1 MATKPAKK
9 APVTD
14 VAGAND
20 KVPPDWERIE
30 ADYRAGLLSVREIA
44 SANGVSHVAISKR
57 AKRDGWERDLGAKI
71 KAKADALV
79 TKAEVTKEVT
89 SEQLVTER
97 RIVEAN
103 AQVIAEVRV
112 THRRDIA
119 RARSLAM
126 KLLDE
131 LEVQTDNIGL
141 LEQLETA
148 LAGEDGPDGLL
159 RVLQRVTS
167 TSGRIDSAKKLA
179 EAMKVLI
186 SMEREAYGIADAAKG
201 DSPGEVKTPELRL
214 VLHGA
219 TSTTKTESTSFS

>member
-1 MATKPAKK
+1 MAQP
-9 APVTD
+9 
-14 VAGAND
+14 D
-20 KVPPDWERIE
+20 KRAAPDWERIE

-44 SANGVSHVAISKR
+44 AANGVSHVAIGKR
-57 AKRDGWERDLGAKI
+57 AKRDGWERDLDAKI

-89 SEQLVTER
+89 SEQAVTER
-97 RIVEAN
+97 RIIETN

-112 THRRDIA
+112 SHRRDIA

-131 LEVQTDNIGL
+131 LEIQTDNLNL

-148 LAGEDGPDGLL
+148 LAGEGGSDAMT
-159 RVLQRVTS
+159 RVFQRVTS

-179 EAMKVLI
+179 EAMKVLVG
-186 SMEREAYGIADAAKG
+186 MEREAYGIVDAAKVEHTG
-201 DSPGEVKTPELRL
+201 KDGGPVEVVHMTPEAIRK
-214 VLHGA
+214 VME
-219 TSTTKTESTSFS
+219 KDDC

>member
-9 APVTD
+9 APVAD
-14 VAGAND
+14 VASAKD
-20 KVPPDWERIE
+20 KTPPDWERIE

-57 AKRDGWERDLGAKI
+57 AKRDGWERDLAAKI

-97 RIVEAN
+97 RIVDAN
-103 AQVIAEVRV
+103 AHVIAEVRV
-112 THRRDIA
+112 SHRRDIA

-159 RVLQRVTS
+159 RVLPRVTS

-186 SMEREAYGIADAAKG
+186 TMEREAYGIADAGKG
-201 DSPGEVKTPELRL
+201 DGSGEVKTPELRL

-219 TSTTKTESTSFS
+219 TSTTKTD

>member
-1 MATKPAKK
+1 MPPNQGGFLWMKEMAQPKQRA
-9 APVTD
+9 A
-14 VAGAND
+14 
-20 KVPPDWERIE
+20 PDWERIE

-44 SANGVSHVAISKR
+44 AANGVSHVAIGKR
-57 AKRDGWERDLGAKI
+57 AKRDGWERDLDAKI

-89 SEQLVTER
+89 SEQAVTER

-103 AQVIAEVRV
+103 AQVIADVRV
-112 THRRDIA
+112 SHRRDIA

-131 LEVQTDNIGL
+131 LEIQTDNIDL

-148 LAGEDGPDGLL
+148 LAGEDGSDSLT
-159 RVLQRVTS
+159 RVFQRVTS

-179 EAMKVLI
+179 EAMKVLVG
-186 SMEREAYGIADAAKG
+186 MEREAYGIVDAAKVEHTG
-201 DSPGEVKTPELRL
+201 KDGGPVEVVHMTPEAIRK
-214 VLHGA
+214 VME
-219 TSTTKTESTSFS
+219 KDDC

>member
-1 MATKPAKK
+1 MAQPKQRA
-9 APVTD
+9 A
-14 VAGAND
+14 
-20 KVPPDWERIE
+20 PDWERIE

-44 SANGVSHVAISKR
+44 AANGVSHVAIGKR
-57 AKRDGWERDLGAKI
+57 AKRDGWERDLDAKI

-89 SEQLVTER
+89 SEQAVTER

-112 THRRDIA
+112 SHRRDIA

-131 LEVQTDNIGL
+131 LEIQTDNIDL

-148 LAGEDGPDGLL
+148 LAGEDGSDGLT
-159 RVLQRVTS
+159 RVFQRVTS

-179 EAMKVLI
+179 EAMKVLVG
-186 SMEREAYGIADAAKG
+186 MEREAYGIVDPTKLELSNPDGSLSQKGRSLSDFYGDIGVSAK
-201 DSPGEVKTPELRL
+201 PES
-214 VLHGA
+214 A
-219 TSTTKTESTSFS
+219 

>member
-1 MATKPAKK
+1 MSTKPVKGEPA
-9 APVTD
+9 AEVT
-14 VAGAND
+14 GGSSRTNT
-20 KVPPDWERIE
+20 DWERVE
-30 ADYRAGLLSVREIA
+30 ADYRAGLLSIREIA
-44 SANGVSHVAISKR
+44 AANGVSHVAISKR
-57 AKRDGWERDLGAKI
+57 AKRDSWERDLAAKI
-71 KAKADALV
+71 KAKAEALV

-89 SEQLVTER
+89 AEQLVTER

-112 THRRDIA
+112 AHRRDIA

-131 LEVQTDNIGL
+131 LEIQTDNIGL

-179 EAMKVLI
+179 EAMKVLV
-186 SMEREAYGIADAAKG
+186 SMEREAYGLAELSGAPEA
-201 DSPGEVKTPELRL
+201 KTPELRL

-219 TSTTKTESTSFS
+219 TSTT

>member
-1 MATKPAKK
+1 MVQPDKK
-9 APVTD
+9 A
-14 VAGAND
+14 A
-20 KVPPDWERIE
+20 PDWERIE

-44 SANGVSHVAISKR
+44 AANGVSHVAIGKR
-57 AKRDGWERDLGAKI
+57 AKRDGWERDLDAKI

-89 SEQLVTER
+89 SEQAVTER

-112 THRRDIA
+112 SHRRDIA

-131 LEVQTDNIGL
+131 LEVQTDSVDL

-148 LAGEDGPDGLL
+148 LAGEDGPDGLT
-159 RVLQRVTS
+159 RVFQRVTS
-167 TSGRIDSAKKLA
+167 TAGRIDSAKKLA
-179 EAMKVLI
+179 EAMKVLV
-186 SMEREAYGIADAAKG
+186 SMEREAYGIVEAAKLELSNPDG
-201 DSPGEVKTPELRL
+201 SLAQRGRSLSEFYADVSAKPES
-214 VLHGA
+214 A
-219 TSTTKTESTSFS
+219 

>member
-1 MATKPAKK
+1 MAQP
-9 APVTD
+9 
-14 VAGAND
+14 D
-20 KVPPDWERIE
+20 KRSAPDWERIE

-44 SANGVSHVAISKR
+44 AANGVSHVAIGKR
-57 AKRDGWERDLGAKI
+57 AKRDGWERDLDAKI

-89 SEQLVTER
+89 RERAVTER

-112 THRRDIA
+112 SHRRDIA

-131 LEVQTDNIGL
+131 LEIQTDNIDL

-148 LAGEDGPDGLL
+148 LVGEDGSDGLT
-159 RVLQRVTS
+159 RAFQRVTS
-167 TSGRIDSAKKLA
+167 TAGRIDSAKKLA
-179 EAMKVLI
+179 EAMKVLVG
-186 SMEREAYGIADAAKG
+186 MEREAYGIVDAAKVEHTG
-201 DSPGEVKTPELRL
+201 KDGGPVEVVHMTPEAIRE
-214 VLHGA
+214 VME
-219 TSTTKTESTSFS
+219 KDDC

>member
-1 MATKPAKK
+1 MATKPANK
-9 APVTD
+9 APVAD
-14 VAGAND
+14 VAGAKD
-20 KVPPDWERIE
+20 KATPDWERIE

-148 LAGEDGPDGLL
+148 LSGEDGPDGLL
-159 RVLQRVTS
+159 RVLQRVIS

-186 SMEREAYGIADAAKG
+186 SMEREAYGIAEIAG
-201 DSPGEVKTPELRL
+201 SLPTPVEAVTRIELIPL
-214 VLHGA
+214 
-219 TSTTKTESTSFS
+219 KK

>member
-1 MATKPAKK
+1 MAQP
-9 APVTD
+9 
-14 VAGAND
+14 D
-20 KVPPDWERIE
+20 KRSAPDWERIE

-44 SANGVSHVAISKR
+44 AANGVSHVAIGKR
-57 AKRDGWERDLGAKI
+57 AKRDGWERDLDAKI

-79 TKAEVTKEVT
+79 TKAEVTREVT
-89 SEQLVTER
+89 SEQAVTER

-112 THRRDIA
+112 SHRRDIA

-131 LEVQTDNIGL
+131 LESQTDNIDL

-148 LAGEDGPDGLL
+148 LAGEDGSDGLT
-159 RVLQRVTS
+159 RVFQRVTS

-179 EAMKVLI
+179 EAMKVLVG
-186 SMEREAYGIADAAKG
+186 MEREAYGII
-201 DSPGEVKTPELRL
+201 E
-214 VLHGA
+214 
-219 TSTTKTESTSFS
+219 TTKIEHTGKDGGPVEVVHMTPDAIREVMEKDDC